1 MGTIL
6 IIQLRERRLLQVPCT
21 EKVTYFTA
29 TAFVKNKTSKEEP
42 GIMQLRA
49 TTDIIYFKTT
59 HLLSHR
65 ALTRCKIR
73 TDSQNTENSTAERPP
88 T

>member
-1 MGTIL
+1 MTL
-6 IIQLRERRLLQVPCT
+6 TSSLHL
-21 EKVTYFTA
+21 KVTYFTA
-29 TAFVKNKTSKEEP
+29 AAFDNNKTSKEEL
-42 GIMQLRA
+42 GMMQPRA
-49 TTDIIYFKTT
+49 TTDIVYLKKT